1 MKIFLLSQNVNT
13 EYDTYDAIIV
23 VAHSAE
29 DAKTIDPKG
38 NPFEDKGQRTSWAYS
53 IEDISVTE
61 IGEANEIQQR
71 GVILAS
77 FNAG

>member
-23 VAHSAE
+23 VAHDAE

-38 NPFEDKGQRTSWAYS
+38 DHFKDEGQWTSWVHS
-53 IEDISVTE
+53 IEDINVTE
-61 IGEANEIQQR
+61 IGEANEMQQR